1 MKISIYIIYTYNLR
15 YIYLYMYNSLI
26 LQGIYDIHTQM
37 AGIPILP
44 WEAPPLSNNIYASE
58 IMSHPIVT
66 LKTVENVGHIIEL
79 LKCVTFN
86 GFPVV
91 DPPSS
96 DEVMNPIVIYIYKR
110 YIIFLYLY

>member
-1 MKISIYIIYTYNLR
+1 
-15 YIYLYMYNSLI
+15 
-26 LQGIYDIHTQM
+26 M

-91 DPPSS
+91 DPPNS
-96 DEVMNPIVIYIYKR
+96 DEVMNPIVIYIQKIY
-110 YIIFLYLY
+110 YFLIFVLFFLF